1 MSVFYRW
8 ISKSPN
14 YIKSFGI
21 FHGLRLL
28 FLVERFIPKKTTV
41 IKKYI
46 VPGYPGSICLR
57 KTVSDHSI
65 FWQCIVQRQ
74 YDMFRF
80 PQSNRLMSAYR
91 ESVEKGVRPL
101 VIDCGGNIGLSTL
114 YLATLFPE
122 ANIYV
127 VEPDE
132 DNFEMLKMNTSS
144 LGDRVVALQGGIWH
158 KGGNLRI
165 VNPES
170 GSAAFR
176 VAATIGS
183 SNETVRAYTI
193 NEICALAG
201 VESPLIVKIDIE
213 GAQVN
218 LFNSNIK
225 WVCNTHL
232 IMLELDDWLMPW
244 QGTSRPFFAC
254 ISQYPFDYLISGET
268 IFCFR
273 DFEQGGKGSIDSSL

>member
-1 MSVFYRW
+1 MSIFYRW
-8 ISKSPN
+8 LSKLPN

-21 FHGLRLL
+21 LHGLRLL
-28 FLVERFIPKKTTV
+28 LLVERSVPKKSTV
-41 IKKYI
+41 VKKYI
-46 VPGYPGSICLR
+46 VPGYPGPIYLR

-80 PQSNRLMSAYR
+80 TQSNRLMSEYR
-91 ESVEKGVRPL
+91 EAVEKGTSPL
-101 VIDCGGNIGLSTL
+101 IIDCGGNIGLSAL
-114 YLATLFPE
+114 YLATLFPD
-122 ANIYV
+122 AKIYV

-132 DNFEMLKMNTSS
+132 DNFEMLKMNTAS
-144 LGDRVVALQGGIWH
+144 LGDRVVALDGGIWH
-158 KGGNLRI
+158 ESGRLRI

-170 GSAAFR
+170 GSGAFR
-176 VAATIGS
+176 VAVTNGS
-183 SNETVRAYTI
+183 QNKGVRAFTI
-193 NEICALAG
+193 NEICALAA

-218 LFNSNIK
+218 LFKSNTS

-232 IMLELDDWLMPW
+232 VMLELDDWLLPW

-273 DFEQGGKGSIDSSL
+273 DFEEEHVGT